1 MDIGDLD
8 CTIHVGF
15 PGSVC
20 SLRQQAGRCGRN
32 GRPSVSVLVALDSVR
47 GPELDRGGRGSVA
60 CTVACEPAPVR
71 DEPRGRRCKYLVAR
85 FRKSSGCLR
94 AWLLVYGCTQR
105 S

>member
-47 GPELDRGGRGSVA
+47 GS
-60 CTVACEPAPVR
+60 
-71 DEPRGRRCKYLVAR
+71 
-85 FRKSSGCLR
+85 FRQH
-94 AWLLVYGCTQR
+94 TR
-105 S
+105 SNAVL